1 MVKSYRG
8 VQAAPEVE
16 KEAQK
21 VTVADYMSTRLIT
34 FRPEQS
40 IDEVINVLLKNKISG
55 GPVVDENNQLC
66 GVISEGDCLK
76 EVVRGKY
83 NNSPNMS
90 GTVADHIG
98 AVVVLAAHD
107 FLEAVVRG
115 KYNNSPNMSGTVAD
129 HMAKEVITIAPE
141 TNIFDAAQKFL
152 TLKIRRFPVLRHGQ
166 LVGQIS
172 QKDIMKAVVSL
183 QGETWGY

>member
-8 VQAAPEVE
+8 VQAAPEVT
-16 KEAQK
+16 KEVQK
-21 VTVADYMSTRLIT
+21 VTVGDYMSTRLIT
-34 FRPEQS
+34 FRPEQT
-40 IDEVINVLLKNKISG
+40 IDDVIQVLLKNKISG
-55 GPVVDENNQLC
+55 GPVVDEHNQLC

-90 GTVADHIG
+90 G
-98 AVVVLAAHD
+98 
-107 FLEAVVRG
+107 R
-115 KYNNSPNMSGTVAD
+115 VAD
-129 HMAKEVITIAPE
+129 HMAREVITISPE

-166 LVGQIS
+166 LIGQIS
-172 QKDIMKAVVSL
+172 QKDIMRAVVSL
-183 QGETWGY
+183 QKETW

>member
-8 VQAAPEVE
+8 VQAAPEVV

-34 FRPEQS
+34 FSPEQT
-40 IDEVINVLLKNKISG
+40 IDDVIAVLLKHKISG

-76 EVVRGKY
+76 E
-83 NNSPNMS
+83 
-90 GTVADHIG
+90 
-98 AVVVLAAHD
+98 
-107 FLEAVVRG
+107 VVRG

-166 LVGQIS
+166 LIGQIS

-183 QGETWGY
+183 QKETWR

>member
-90 GTVADHIG
+90 GTVADH
-98 AVVVLAAHD
+98 
-107 FLEAVVRG
+107 
-115 KYNNSPNMSGTVAD
+115 
-129 HMAKEVITIAPE
+129 MAKEVITIAPE